1 MVDDGD
7 EDPAPLGPWEELREY
22 PLPLEFASEA
32 PPEGLDPWIM
42 SMAQLDEA
50 GVREALRARWE
61 GITEKG
67 PTALRETLL
76 ECRPASLVVLDDVA
90 HLKLLGPADG
100 LLYLGPPIAEAA
112 LQASL
117 DSFGY
122 SDNLALLEFYRN
134 FHGLRDSEPGLSGGF
149 ISPPAWNTFEEFG
162 WSLAEEDEF
171 WSSAVALF
179 NALNGDLLL
188 LGDEGIAWAI
198 MARGSVRKLGDSFD
212 DFLQAYAEFLRRG
225 EGLDSYSLSP

>member
-7 EDPAPLGPWEELREY
+7 ERLAPLGPWEELQEY
-22 PLPLEFASEA
+22 PLPLDFASEA
-32 PPEGLDPWIM
+32 PPEGLDPWGM
-42 SMAQLDEA
+42 DRAHVDEA
-50 GVREALRARWE
+50 GVRKALRARWE

-67 PTALRETLL
+67 PAALRESLL
-76 ECRPASLVVLDDVA
+76 EFRPTSIVVLDDVA

-100 LLYLGPPIAEAA
+100 ALYLGPPIAEAE
-112 LQASL
+112 LQGAF

-122 SDNLALLEFYRN
+122 FDNLALLEFYRN
-134 FHGLRDSEPGLSGGF
+134 FHGLRDSEPGLAGEF

-162 WSLAEEDEF
+162 WSLVEEDEI
-171 WSSAVALF
+171 WSSTVALF

-212 DFLQAYAEFLRRG
+212 GFLQAYAEFLRRG